1 MGKADAQSF
10 AVRIAQT
17 AAEQANTYAGAYFS
31 LSHSFFPLIVAHTIY
46 WDTCRNLT
54 PQNTDR
60 AERSRKDAIAQ
71 VAIWEAQDVARQ
83 VISFCDDI
91 KDQAERAERK
101 AEKLY
106 VVFERWWHVS
116 TMA

>member
-1 MGKADAQSF
+1 MYTHQPHA
-10 AVRIAQT
+10 
-17 AAEQANTYAGAYFS
+17 
-31 LSHSFFPLIVAHTIY
+31 
-46 WDTCRNLT
+46 
-54 PQNTDR
+54 QNTDR

-71 VAIWEAQDVARQ
+71 VAIWKAQDVARQ

-106 VVFERWWHVS
+106 VVFERGIRAWSSRMSLLFHVS
-116 TMA
+116 VMPLKLQEYHSYRSLILQENHPKKRF

>member
-1 MGKADAQSF
+1 LRTQSP
-10 AVRIAQT
+10 IKHQ
-17 AAEQANTYAGAYFS
+17 
-31 LSHSFFPLIVAHTIY
+31 HTHTSI
-46 WDTCRNLT
+46 T
-54 PQNTDR
+54 PPPKTDR

-71 VAIWEAQDVARQ
+71 VAIWKAQDVARQ

-106 VVFERWWHVS
+106 VRLLCQWNSKHNR
-116 TMA
+116 TQKHKQNTDTIK